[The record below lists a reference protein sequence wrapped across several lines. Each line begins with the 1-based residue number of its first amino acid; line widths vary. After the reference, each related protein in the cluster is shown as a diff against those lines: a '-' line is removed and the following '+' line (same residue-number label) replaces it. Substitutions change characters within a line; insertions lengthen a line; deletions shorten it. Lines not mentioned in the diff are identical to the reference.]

1 MTLTVAGTRNG
12 VTAVQMDFCRTG
24 VSVDTLTAALRQ
36 ARLARLRL
44 LDVMEAALPAE
55 RGNQV

>member
-12 VTAVQMDFCRTG
+12 VTAVQLEVSTTG
-24 VSVDTLTAALRQ
+24 VSVDTLTAALQQ
-36 ARLARLRL
+36 ARMARLRL